1 MTTGYLAAQTPQI
14 NIPFLNPD
22 GTVSQVWLLFLIQ
35 LFQRTGGS
43 TSPTYT
49 LAEIEKL
56 ALLNLSV
63 VNANGFNGIVTSGQN
78 ATLTIET
85 TVTGIVK
92 GNGTALSAATPGVDY
107 SIIDSIAVTVPPAL
121 LSVTPSS
128 LSSSGTFA
136 INLTTQASNTLFAGP
151 ITGVATT
158 PTFRG
163 LVSTDIPALNYVS
176 TLTTQGANQI
186 LAGPS
191 SGVGAPPTFRS
202 LTTADI
208 PALPYG
214 SGTVTSV
221 GMSVP
226 ASLLSVA
233 PSTIT
238 TTGTFALS
246 LTTQTPAQ
254 IFASPIST
262 VGTPSFRS
270 LVTSDIPA
278 LNYVSS
284 TTTQAAQ
291 QILAGPITG
300 TSAPT
305 FRSLVS
311 TDIPA
316 LPYGTGTVTS
326 VGLALPNIM
335 SVSGSPV
342 TTTGTLTGT
351 LTTQAANSLF
361 AGPIS
366 GVGATPTFRAL
377 TTADIAGLGVGTV
390 TSVGM
395 TVPSI
400 LSVTPSTITTSGSFA
415 LSLTTESANQIF
427 AGPSSGAAAIPT
439 FRSLTSADIPALPYG
454 TGTVTSVGLS
464 LPSIFNV
471 TGSPVTTSGTLSA
484 TLATETANYVFAG
497 PTTGSAAAPTFRA
510 LVANDI
516 PSLPYVTSV
525 SQSFTGGLIS
535 TSGSP
540 ITSSGTL
547 ALTVAG
553 TSGGIPYFSSG
564 TTWASSA
571 ALAAN
576 ALMIG
581 GGAGVSPST
590 TTTGTGV
597 LTALG
602 TSVGT
607 SGSFVTNG
615 GALGTPSSGTV
626 TNLTG
631 TAAINIT
638 GTAPAGT
645 LTGTTLN
652 STVVTSSL
660 TSVGTIG
667 TGTWQGTKIGTG
679 YGGTGLTSFTA
690 NGVVYASSTSALA
703 TSSTFTFNSSGQLQ
717 VNTAGQPSLLL
728 TNTTVTGGSTSG
740 TTGLYLGDTGSGV
753 NVLTREKVT
762 NNTAYARI
770 YAEQGYNTASLCAS
784 FYNTV
789 AYQGNNSTAWA
800 ITSDERVKT
809 NIRPIGNALEKIC
822 SLNAVHFEYKNAIG
836 KIKTSFIAQEVETV
850 LPGHVHEIPAPD
862 DLKQYV
868 DEDGMMKAL
877 DSDLI
882 PYLVA
887 AMKELS
893 LQVTTLQAT
902 VTTLQA
908 KAT

>member
-191 SGVGAPPTFRS
+191 SGVGAAPTFRS

-284 TTTQAAQ
+284 TTTQAAHQ
-291 QILAGPITG
+291 VLAGPITG
-300 TSAPT
+300 TAAPT

-326 VGLALPNIM
+326 VALALPSIM

-427 AGPSSGAAAIPT
+427 AGPSSGAAATPT

-497 PTTGSAAAPTFRA
+497 PTSGAASAPSFRA
-510 LVANDI
+510 LVSSDI
-516 PSLPYVTSV
+516 PSLPYGTVTSV
-525 SQSFTGGLIS
+525 SGTTGQITSTGGTTPVLALATTAVTAGS
-535 TSGSP
+535 YTLTSLTVDAYGR
-540 ITSSGTL
+540 ITSASNGSVGGST
-547 ALTVAG
+547 APVTVT
-553 TSGGIPYFSSG
+553 TSTY
-564 TTWASSA
+564 
-571 ALAAN
+571 
-576 ALMIG
+576 
-581 GGAGVSPST
+581 
-590 TTTGTGV
+590 
-597 LTALG
+597 
-602 TSVGT
+602 SVGT
-607 SGSFVTNG
+607 TD
-615 GALGTPSSGTV
+615 LW
-626 TNLTG
+626 L
-631 TAAINIT
+631 INNY
-638 GTAPAGT
+638 AGT
-645 LTGTTLN
+645 LTLTLPTASSYSGRQLN
-652 STVVTSSL
+652 IQNYQAFTVVS
-660 TSVGTIG
+660 
-667 TGTWQGTKIGTG
+667 
-679 YGGTGLTSFTA
+679 
-690 NGVVYASSTSALA
+690 ASSNVVQIDGSATNTSILLA
-703 TSSTFTFNSSGQLQ
+703 SSGDRCTL
-717 VNTAGQPSLLL
+717 VSNGTNWVMTDYTPNNILLL
-728 TNTTVTGGSTSG
+728 N
-740 TTGLYLGDTGSGV
+740 
-753 NVLTREKVT
+753 
-762 NNTAYARI
+762 
-770 YAEQGYNTASLCAS
+770 
-784 FYNTV
+784 
-789 AYQGNNSTAWA
+789 
-800 ITSDERVKT
+800 
-809 NIRPIGNALEKIC
+809 
-822 SLNAVHFEYKNAIG
+822 
-836 KIKTSFIAQEVETV
+836 
-850 LPGHVHEIPAPD
+850 
-862 DLKQYV
+862 
-868 DEDGMMKAL
+868 
-877 DSDLI
+877 
-882 PYLVA
+882 
-887 AMKELS
+887 
-893 LQVTTLQAT
+893 
-902 VTTLQA
+902 
-908 KAT
+908 

>member
-14 NIPFLNPD
+14 NIPFLNID

-49 LAEIEKL
+49 LTEIEQL

-85 TVTGIVK
+85 TVSGIVK

-107 SIIDSIAVTVPPAL
+107 SIIDSIGVTVPASL

-136 INLTTQASNTLFAGP
+136 ISLTTQASNTLLAGP
-151 ITGVATT
+151 ITGIAAT

-186 LAGPS
+186 LAGPV
-191 SGVGAPPTFRS
+191 SGSGAAPTFRA

-221 GMSVP
+221 GMTVP
-226 ASLLSVA
+226 AALLSVT

-238 TTGTFALS
+238 TSGSFALS
-246 LTTQTPAQ
+246 LTTQTSAQ
-254 IFASPIST
+254 ILASPIST
-262 VGTPSFRS
+262 IGT
-270 LVTSDIPA
+270 
-278 LNYVSS
+278 
-284 TTTQAAQ
+284 
-291 QILAGPITG
+291 
-300 TSAPT
+300 PT

-326 VGLALPNIM
+326 VGLALPSIM

-427 AGPSSGAAAIPT
+427 AGPSSGAAATPT

-464 LPSIFNV
+464 LPGIFTV
-471 TGSPVTTSGTLSA
+471 TGSPVTTSGTLTA

-497 PTTGSAAAPTFRA
+497 PTSGAAVAPSFRA
-510 LVANDI
+510 LVSTDI
-516 PSLPYVTSV
+516 PALSYQSV
-525 SQSFTGGLIS
+525 
-535 TSGSP
+535 
-540 ITSSGTL
+540 
-547 ALTVAG
+547 VA
-553 TSGGIPYFSSG
+553 P
-564 TTWASSA
+564 
-571 ALAAN
+571 
-576 ALMIG
+576 
-581 GGAGVSPST
+581 
-590 TTTGTGV
+590 
-597 LTALG
+597 
-602 TSVGT
+602 
-607 SGSFVTNG
+607 
-615 GALGTPSSGTV
+615 
-626 TNLTG
+626 
-631 TAAINIT
+631 
-638 GTAPAGT
+638 
-645 LTGTTLN
+645 
-652 STVVTSSL
+652 
-660 TSVGTIG
+660 
-667 TGTWQGTKIGTG
+667 
-679 YGGTGLTSFTA
+679 
-690 NGVVYASSTSALA
+690 
-703 TSSTFTFNSSGQLQ
+703 
-717 VNTAGQPSLLL
+717 
-728 TNTTVTGGSTSG
+728 TTVTTATYSISTTDLWVINNYAGS
-740 TTGLYLGDTGSGV
+740 
-753 NVLTREKVT
+753 LTLT
-762 NNTAYARI
+762 LP
-770 YAEQGYNTASLCAS
+770 TASSYSGRVLNIQNYQAFTVVSAS
-784 FYNTV
+784 SNVVQIDGSATNTSILLASSGDRCTLV
-789 AYQGNNSTAWA
+789 SNGTNWVMTDYTPNN
-800 ITSDERVKT
+800 I
-809 NIRPIGNALEKIC
+809 LL
-822 SLNAVHFEYKNAIG
+822 LN
-836 KIKTSFIAQEVETV
+836 
-850 LPGHVHEIPAPD
+850 
-862 DLKQYV
+862 
-868 DEDGMMKAL
+868 
-877 DSDLI
+877 
-882 PYLVA
+882 
-887 AMKELS
+887 
-893 LQVTTLQAT
+893 
-902 VTTLQA
+902 
-908 KAT
+908 

>member
-14 NIPFLNPD
+14 NIPFLNID

-35 LFQRTGGS
+35 LFQRTGGN
-43 TSPTYT
+43 TSPIYT
-49 LAEIEKL
+49 LTEIEQL

-63 VNANGFNGIVTSGQN
+63 VDANGFNGIVTSGQN

-121 LSVTPSS
+121 LSITPSS

-136 INLTTQASNTLFAGP
+136 ISLTTQASNTLLAGP

-191 SGVGAPPTFRS
+191 SGVGAAPTFRS

-214 SGTVTSV
+214 TGTVSSV
-221 GMSVP
+221 GMTVP
-226 ASLLSVA
+226 AALLSVA

-238 TTGTFALS
+238 TSGTFALS

-270 LVTSDIPA
+270 LVTSDIPT

-284 TTTQAAQ
+284 TTTQAANQ
-291 QILAGPITG
+291 VLAGPITG
-300 TSAPT
+300 TAAPT

-326 VGLALPNIM
+326 VALALPSIM

-366 GVGATPTFRAL
+366 GAGATPTFRAL

-427 AGPSSGAAAIPT
+427 AGPSSGAAATPT

-464 LPSIFNV
+464 LPSIFTV
-471 TGSPVTTSGTLSA
+471 TGSPVTTSGTLTA

-497 PTTGSAAAPTFRA
+497 PTSGAASAPSFRA
-510 LVANDI
+510 LVSSDI
-516 PSLPYVTSV
+516 PSLPYGTVTSVTGTAPVVSSGGTTPTISMAAANTTTNGYLTSTDWNTFNGKQPAGSYLTAVTADAPLSGSGTSGSHLVISQATTSTNGYLSSTDWNTFNNKQAAGTYVTSV
-525 SQSFTGGLIS
+525 SGTTAQITSTGGTTPVLALATTAVTAGS
-535 TSGSP
+535 YTLTSLTVDAYGR
-540 ITSSGTL
+540 ITS
-547 ALTVAG
+547 
-553 TSGGIPYFSSG
+553 
-564 TTWASSA
+564 AS
-571 ALAAN
+571 N
-576 ALMIG
+576 GFVG
-581 GGAGVSPST
+581 GGTAPVTVTTST
-590 TTTGTGV
+590 Y
-597 LTALG
+597 
-602 TSVGT
+602 SVGT
-607 SGSFVTNG
+607 TD
-615 GALGTPSSGTV
+615 LW
-626 TNLTG
+626 L
-631 TAAINIT
+631 INNY
-638 GTAPAGT
+638 AGT
-645 LTGTTLN
+645 LTLTLPTASSYSGRQLN
-652 STVVTSSL
+652 IQNYQAFTVVS
-660 TSVGTIG
+660 
-667 TGTWQGTKIGTG
+667 
-679 YGGTGLTSFTA
+679 
-690 NGVVYASSTSALA
+690 ASSNVVQIDGSATNTSILLA
-703 TSSTFTFNSSGQLQ
+703 SSGDRCTL
-717 VNTAGQPSLLL
+717 VSNGTNWVMTDYTPNNILLL
-728 TNTTVTGGSTSG
+728 N
-740 TTGLYLGDTGSGV
+740 
-753 NVLTREKVT
+753 
-762 NNTAYARI
+762 
-770 YAEQGYNTASLCAS
+770 
-784 FYNTV
+784 
-789 AYQGNNSTAWA
+789 
-800 ITSDERVKT
+800 
-809 NIRPIGNALEKIC
+809 
-822 SLNAVHFEYKNAIG
+822 
-836 KIKTSFIAQEVETV
+836 
-850 LPGHVHEIPAPD
+850 
-862 DLKQYV
+862 
-868 DEDGMMKAL
+868 
-877 DSDLI
+877 
-882 PYLVA
+882 
-887 AMKELS
+887 
-893 LQVTTLQAT
+893 
-902 VTTLQA
+902 
-908 KAT
+908 

>member
-14 NIPFLNPD
+14 NIPFLNID

-136 INLTTQASNTLFAGP
+136 FSLTTQASNTLLAGP

-226 ASLLSVA
+226 ASLLSVS

-238 TTGTFALS
+238 TSGSFALS

-284 TTTQAAQ
+284 TTTQAAHQ
-291 QILAGPITG
+291 VLAGPITG
-300 TSAPT
+300 TAAPT

-326 VGLALPNIM
+326 VGLALPSIM

-377 TTADIAGLGVGTV
+377 TTADIVGLGVGTV

-427 AGPSSGAAAIPT
+427 AGPSSGAAATPT

-464 LPSIFNV
+464 LPSIFTV
-471 TGSPVTTSGTLSA
+471 TGSPVTTSGTLTA

-497 PTTGSAAAPTFRA
+497 PTSGAAAAPSFRA
-510 LVANDI
+510 LVSTDI
-516 PSLPYVTSV
+516 PALSYQSV
-525 SQSFTGGLIS
+525 
-535 TSGSP
+535 
-540 ITSSGTL
+540 
-547 ALTVAG
+547 
-553 TSGGIPYFSSG
+553 
-564 TTWASSA
+564 A
-571 ALAAN
+571 A
-576 ALMIG
+576 
-581 GGAGVSPST
+581 P
-590 TTTGTGV
+590 
-597 LTALG
+597 
-602 TSVGT
+602 
-607 SGSFVTNG
+607 
-615 GALGTPSSGTV
+615 
-626 TNLTG
+626 
-631 TAAINIT
+631 
-638 GTAPAGT
+638 
-645 LTGTTLN
+645 
-652 STVVTSSL
+652 
-660 TSVGTIG
+660 
-667 TGTWQGTKIGTG
+667 
-679 YGGTGLTSFTA
+679 
-690 NGVVYASSTSALA
+690 
-703 TSSTFTFNSSGQLQ
+703 
-717 VNTAGQPSLLL
+717 
-728 TNTTVTGGSTSG
+728 TTVTTATYSISTTDLWVINNYAGS
-740 TTGLYLGDTGSGV
+740 
-753 NVLTREKVT
+753 LTLT
-762 NNTAYARI
+762 LP
-770 YAEQGYNTASLCAS
+770 TASSYSGRVLNIQNYQAFTVVSAS
-784 FYNTV
+784 SNVVQIDGSATNTSILLASSGDRCTLV
-789 AYQGNNSTAWA
+789 SNGTNWVMTDYTPNN
-800 ITSDERVKT
+800 I
-809 NIRPIGNALEKIC
+809 LL
-822 SLNAVHFEYKNAIG
+822 LN
-836 KIKTSFIAQEVETV
+836 
-850 LPGHVHEIPAPD
+850 
-862 DLKQYV
+862 
-868 DEDGMMKAL
+868 
-877 DSDLI
+877 
-882 PYLVA
+882 
-887 AMKELS
+887 
-893 LQVTTLQAT
+893 
-902 VTTLQA
+902 
-908 KAT
+908 

>member
-14 NIPFLNPD
+14 NIPFLNID

-35 LFQRTGGS
+35 LFQRTGGN

-49 LAEIEKL
+49 LAQIEEL
-56 ALLNLSV
+56 AILGLSV
-63 VNANGFNGIVTSGQN
+63 VKANGFNGIVTSGQN

-136 INLTTQASNTLFAGP
+136 ISLTTQASNTLLAGP
-151 ITGVATT
+151 ITGVGTA
-158 PTFRG
+158 PTFRR

-238 TTGTFALS
+238 TSGTFALS
-246 LTTQTPAQ
+246 LTTQTSAQ
-254 IFASPIST
+254 ILASPIST
-262 VGTPSFRS
+262 IGTPSFRS
-270 LVTSDIPA
+270 LVSSDIPA

-284 TTTQAAQ
+284 TTTQAAHQ
-291 QILAGPITG
+291 VLAGPITG
-300 TSAPT
+300 TAAPT

-326 VGLALPNIM
+326 VALALPSIM

-377 TTADIAGLGVGTV
+377 TTADLAGLGVGTV

-427 AGPSSGAAAIPT
+427 AGPSSGFAAT
-439 FRSLTSADIPALPYG
+439 
-454 TGTVTSVGLS
+454 
-464 LPSIFNV
+464 
-471 TGSPVTTSGTLSA
+471 
-484 TLATETANYVFAG
+484 
-497 PTTGSAAAPTFRA
+497 PTFRA
-510 LVANDI
+510 LTSSDL
-516 PSLPYVTSV
+516 PSLTSLTVTSLNFGTTGLTPSTTTQGAITV
-525 SQSFTGGLIS
+525 SGTLASTNGGTGLTTYTAGDLPYYA
-535 TSGSP
+535 SGSALSKLG
-540 ITSSGTL
+540 IGTANYVLTSSGT
-547 ALTVAG
+547 APQYVAQ
-553 TSGGIPYFSSG
+553 
-564 TTWASSA
+564 
-571 ALAAN
+571 
-576 ALMIG
+576 
-581 GGAGVSPST
+581 ST
-590 TTTGTGV
+590 
-597 LTALG
+597 L
-602 TSVGT
+602 SVGT
-607 SGSFVTNG
+607 ATNATNVATTDNTSSSSTYYPTLVSATSGNNPITTSSTKLSFVPSTGKLTATSYG
-615 GALGTPSSGTV
+615 GSW
-626 TNLTG
+626 
-631 TAAINIT
+631 
-638 GTAPAGT
+638 AG
-645 LTGTTLN
+645 
-652 STVVTSSL
+652 S
-660 TSVGTIG
+660 TIG
-667 TGTWQGTKIGTG
+667 TT

-690 NGVVYASSTSALA
+690 NGIVYASSTSVLA
-703 TSSTFTFNSSGQLQ
+703 TSSNLTWDGTTFTNAGGPIQSSAGHYSSFYSSNSDGGYPSNYLNSAGGDSQISIAANWFSGQRDLSI
-717 VNTAGQPSLLL
+717 VNSNIAGGGFGFYQMTSSSAKTRLISFNAGTFQPGVDNTMTLGASSFRWTTVYATTGTINTSDQNDKQQIADLTSAEQTVAKALKGLFKTYKLNSAVALKGDKARIHVGIMAQDVYQTFVSQGLDPTKYALFCSDTWQEYNGHAVSVDSNNMYDLL
-728 TNTTVTGGSTSG
+728 TGYTLNGQTITLNDGDVVPQGATQIYTKVTTTTVTK
-740 TTGLYLGDTGSGV
+740 LG
-753 NVLTREKVT
+753 
-762 NNTAYARI
+762 
-770 YAEQGYNTASLCAS
+770 
-784 FYNTV
+784 
-789 AYQGNNSTAWA
+789 
-800 ITSDERVKT
+800 
-809 NIRPIGNALEKIC
+809 IRYSELMAFIISAL
-822 SLNAVHFEYKNAIG
+822 
-836 KIKTSFIAQEVETV
+836 
-850 LPGHVHEIPAPD
+850 
-862 DLKQYV
+862 
-868 DEDGMMKAL
+868 
-877 DSDLI
+877 
-882 PYLVA
+882 
-887 AMKELS
+887 
-893 LQVTTLQAT
+893 
-902 VTTLQA
+902 
-908 KAT
+908 

>member
-1 MTTGYLAAQTPQI
+1 MTTGYLASHPPSI
-14 NIPFLNPD
+14 NIPFINPD
-22 GTVSQVWLLFLIQ
+22 GTVNQTWLLFILSV
-35 LFQRTGGS
+35 FQRTGGN

-49 LAEIEKL
+49 LSQLEQLVIIG
-56 ALLNLSV
+56 LSV
-63 VNANGFNGIVTSGQN
+63 VKANGFNGIVTSGQN
-78 ATLTIET
+78 STLTIET
-85 TVTGIVK
+85 TVTGIIK
-92 GNGTALSAATPGVDY
+92 GDGTALSAATAGIDY
-107 SIIDSIAVTVPPAL
+107 GTVSSVGVTVPSSL
-121 LSVTPSS
+121 LSVTPSTIT
-128 LSSSGTFA
+128 SSGTFA
-136 INLTTQASNTLFAGP
+136 ISLTTQASNTLLAGP
-151 ITGVATT
+151 ITGLGTA

-191 SGVGAPPTFRS
+191 SGVGAAPTFRS

-214 SGTVTSV
+214 TGTVTSV

-226 ASLLSVA
+226 TALLSVA

-238 TTGTFALS
+238 TSGSFALS
-246 LTTQTPAQ
+246 LTTQTSAQ

-284 TTTQAAQ
+284 TTTQAAH

-300 TSAPT
+300 TAAPT

-326 VGLALPNIM
+326 VALALPNIM

-427 AGPSSGAAAIPT
+427 AGPSSGAAATPT

-454 TGTVTSVGLS
+454 TVTSVG
-464 LPSIFNV
+464 
-471 TGSPVTTSGTLSA
+471 
-484 TLATETANYVFAG
+484 
-497 PTTGSAAAPTFRA
+497 
-510 LVANDI
+510 
-516 PSLPYVTSV
+516 
-525 SQSFTGGLIS
+525 QSFTGGLIS
-535 TSGSP
+535 VSGSP
-540 ITSSGTL
+540 VTSSGTL

-564 TTWASSA
+564 TNWASSA
-571 ALAAN
+571 ALTAN

-581 GGAGVSPST
+581 GGAGVAPST

-607 SGSFVTNG
+607 SGAFVTNG

-667 TGTWQGTKIGTG
+667 TGTWQGTAIGGG
-679 YGGTGLTSFTA
+679 YGGTGQTTYSVGDIL
-690 NGVVYASSTSALA
+690 YASASTTLSKLSDVATGNALISGGVTTAPSWGKIGLTTHVSGTLPTSSGGTGLSGSTPFTSGGFVYA
-703 TSSTFTFNSSGQLQ
+703 TSSSALSTTTSTDIFTDGTNILLGIASNTYSAKLLVNGRVTFYDSNGSAQFNWIP
-717 VNTAGQPSLLL
+717 NKA
-728 TNTTVTGGSTSG
+728 TGTSG
-740 TTGLYLGDTGSGV
+740 SGAFGL
-753 NVLTREKVT
+753 
-762 NNTAYARI
+762 
-770 YAEQGYNTASLCAS
+770 GYNAVNFTPASTPNAL
-784 FYNTV
+784 YWDGNTG
-789 AYQGNNSTAWA
+789 YLT
-800 ITSDERVKT
+800 ILTSSQRYKT
-809 NIRPIGNALEKIC
+809 NITAITDAQLDMALKLQPSYYQRIGYDYWEYGLIAEQAQSVGLTELISMAEGEVTGVDYSKIG
-822 SLNAVHFEYKNAIG
+822 VFAIG
-836 KIKTSFIAQEVETV
+836 LIQRQQKLIDSLTQSVQEIKNI
-850 LPGHVHEIPAPD
+850 
-862 DLKQYV
+862 
-868 DEDGMMKAL
+868 
-877 DSDLI
+877 
-882 PYLVA
+882 
-887 AMKELS
+887 
-893 LQVTTLQAT
+893 LQTKNIT
-902 VTTLQA
+902 
-908 KAT
+908 

>member
-14 NIPFLNPD
+14 NIPFLNID

-35 LFQRTGGS
+35 LFQRTGGN

-49 LAEIEKL
+49 LTEIEKL

-63 VNANGFNGIVTSGQN
+63 VDANGFNGIVTSGQN

-121 LSVTPSS
+121 LSITPSS

-136 INLTTQASNTLFAGP
+136 ISLTTQASNTLLAGP

-226 ASLLSVA
+226 TSLLSVA

-238 TTGTFALS
+238 TSGSFALS

-284 TTTQAAQ
+284 TTTQAAH

-300 TSAPT
+300 TAAPT

-326 VGLALPNIM
+326 VALALPNIM

-377 TTADIAGLGVGTV
+377 TTADLAGLGVGTV

-427 AGPSSGAAAIPT
+427 AGPSSGAAATPT

-471 TGSPVTTSGTLSA
+471 TGSPVTTSGTLTA

-497 PTTGSAAAPTFRA
+497 PTSGAAAAPSFRA
-510 LVANDI
+510 LVSTDI
-516 PSLPYVTSV
+516 PSLPYGTVTSVTGTAPVVSSGGTTPTISMAAANTTTNGYLTSTDWNTFNGKQPAGSYLTAVTADAPLSGSGTSGSHLVISQATTSTNGYLSSTDWNTFNNKQAAGTYVTSV
-525 SQSFTGGLIS
+525 SGTTAQITSTGGTTPVLALATTAVTAGS
-535 TSGSP
+535 YTLTSLTVDAYGR
-540 ITSSGTL
+540 ITS
-547 ALTVAG
+547 
-553 TSGGIPYFSSG
+553 
-564 TTWASSA
+564 ASNGSV
-571 ALAAN
+571 
-576 ALMIG
+576 G
-581 GGAGVSPST
+581 GGTAPVTVTTST
-590 TTTGTGV
+590 Y
-597 LTALG
+597 
-602 TSVGT
+602 SVGT
-607 SGSFVTNG
+607 TD
-615 GALGTPSSGTV
+615 LW
-626 TNLTG
+626 L
-631 TAAINIT
+631 INNY
-638 GTAPAGT
+638 AGT
-645 LTGTTLN
+645 LTLTLPTASSYSGRQLN
-652 STVVTSSL
+652 IQNYQAFTVVS
-660 TSVGTIG
+660 
-667 TGTWQGTKIGTG
+667 
-679 YGGTGLTSFTA
+679 
-690 NGVVYASSTSALA
+690 ASSNVVQIDGSATNTSILLA
-703 TSSTFTFNSSGQLQ
+703 SSGDRCTL
-717 VNTAGQPSLLL
+717 VSNGTNWVMTDYTPNNILLL
-728 TNTTVTGGSTSG
+728 N
-740 TTGLYLGDTGSGV
+740 
-753 NVLTREKVT
+753 
-762 NNTAYARI
+762 
-770 YAEQGYNTASLCAS
+770 
-784 FYNTV
+784 
-789 AYQGNNSTAWA
+789 
-800 ITSDERVKT
+800 
-809 NIRPIGNALEKIC
+809 
-822 SLNAVHFEYKNAIG
+822 
-836 KIKTSFIAQEVETV
+836 
-850 LPGHVHEIPAPD
+850 
-862 DLKQYV
+862 
-868 DEDGMMKAL
+868 
-877 DSDLI
+877 
-882 PYLVA
+882 
-887 AMKELS
+887 
-893 LQVTTLQAT
+893 
-902 VTTLQA
+902 
-908 KAT
+908 